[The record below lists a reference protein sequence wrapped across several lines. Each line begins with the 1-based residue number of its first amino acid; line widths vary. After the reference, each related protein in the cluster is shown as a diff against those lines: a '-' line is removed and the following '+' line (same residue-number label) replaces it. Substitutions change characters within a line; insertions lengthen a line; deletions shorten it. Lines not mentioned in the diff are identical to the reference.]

1 MFLAC
6 YDSKEST
13 TTMIVLD
20 LLPENDY
27 RWGIFKYFDDSE
39 ESSGYFMNLAHKPE
53 SNSFW
58 QMTKNPAFLLFT
70 WRNNIGM
77 INYSADVSTSRII
90 ELE

>member
-13 TTMIVLD
+13 TTIIVLD

-27 RWGIFKYFDDSE
+27 RWGIFKYFEDSE
-39 ESSGYFMNLAHKPE
+39 ESSGYFMNIAQKSE
-53 SNSFW
+53 TNSFW
-58 QMTKNPAFLLFT
+58 QMSKNPAFLLFT

-77 INYSADVSTSRII
+77 IDYSGTVSTSRII

>member
-6 YDSKEST
+6 YDAKQST
-13 TTMIVLD
+13 TTIIVLD

-27 RWGIFKYFDDSE
+27 RWGIFKYFADSE
-39 ESSGYFMNLAHKPE
+39 ESSGYFMNIAHKSE

-77 INYSADVSTSRII
+77 IDYNADVSTSGVI